1 VTVIYLKDRKEA
13 PQEQILETLDEKY
26 LDRKFPGNPRERQVL
41 LQALDRLLKRH
52 GEEWV
57 RNHKRTLLEQA
68 ERIVQTQV
76 L

>member
-1 VTVIYLKDRKEA
+1 MTVIYLKDRKEA

>member
-1 VTVIYLKDRKEA
+1 MTVIYLKDRKEA
-13 PQEQILETLDEKY
+13 PQDQILEALDEKY
-26 LDRKFPGNPRERQVL
+26 LGRKFPGNPRERQVL